1 MSFRLRCAE
10 RDRHGAKR
18 NRPSRVIPSG
28 AKRNRPSRVIPS
40 GAKRNRPSRVIPS
53 VAEESKDLS
62 TAFKVTKK
70 YHVPFLFLY
79 HFELILFMSF
89 RAQRTPQ
96 SEVLPLNVISS
107 GAKRSREIYSEIK
120 APFSK
125 GANAAAKAET
135 TVLWTVVSAER
146 REAVLRA
153 GSCLRSRLRGLL
165 FRIKLSLDRN
175 PTRHGAKRLPHG

>member
-1 MSFRLRCAE
+1 
-10 RDRHGAKR
+10 
-18 NRPSRVIPSG
+18 
-28 AKRNRPSRVIPS
+28 
-40 GAKRNRPSRVIPS
+40 
-53 VAEESKDLS
+53 
-62 TAFKVTKK
+62 
-70 YHVPFLFLY
+70 
-79 HFELILFMSF
+79 MSF

-153 GSCLRSRLRGLL
+153 GANAAAKAETTVLWTVVSAERREAVLRAGSCLRSRLRGLL